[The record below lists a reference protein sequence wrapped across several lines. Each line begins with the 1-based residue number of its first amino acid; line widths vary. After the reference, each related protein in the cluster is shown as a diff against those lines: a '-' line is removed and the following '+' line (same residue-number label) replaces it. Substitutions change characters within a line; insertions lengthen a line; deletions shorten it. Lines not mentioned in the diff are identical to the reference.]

1 MIVKEKEKNVVH
13 VEIAIHPSTPAP
25 LQQLSREWQDFF
37 EQQECVTADVSAAPQ
52 SLLSSL
58 QGEVSIHVQQDQQ
71 QLPED
76 GTAAIISAAS
86 APVQLLPTSDCQF
99 HVHTFQL
106 STEEAM
112 VEELEP
118 TGGDEEWTPA
128 CENLPL
134 PHATLSGL
142 WETLIFQGSVQ
153 RDLLEFSRSAL
164 LFADRAVSGHIV
176 HWNRML
182 LLNGPPGTGKTSLCR
197 ALAQKLSIRMNDRFP
212 RACLLEIHSHSLFSK
227 WFSTSGKLVNRLF
240 TLVRDMVQ
248 DDPDCLVCV
257 LIDEI
262 ESLAGNRAATG
273 EPSDALRAVNS
284 LLTSLDRLRTFSNV
298 LILATTNLTASVDPA
313 FLDRAD
319 MKVYIGLP
327 CCEARYEILRSCLHE
342 LVRVDIIRN
351 IMEEEKE
358 KSSSTSL
365 PNPDLLQLY
374 KDAMKQRANSKSAL
388 LVSLAMKA
396 EGFSGRSLRR
406 LPLQAHALFVRKE
419 NVLMDEFLIG
429 LSKAIDSELKAMH
442 QIEADRSGS

>member
-1 MIVKEKEKNVVH
+1 MTKEKQKGVVH

-25 LQQLSREWQDFF
+25 LPQLSREWQEFF
-37 EQQECVTADVSAAPQ
+37 EKQEFITTDVSTAPQ

-58 QGEVSIHVQQDQQ
+58 QGEISIHVQQDTQKE
-71 QLPED
+71 ED
-76 GTAAIISAAS
+76 GAASAAS
-86 APVQLLPTSDCQF
+86 VLQVLPTSDFQV
-99 HVHTFQL
+99 HVHTFRL

-112 VEELEP
+112 EEELEP
-118 TGGDEEWTPA
+118 TGGDEEWTSA

-134 PHATLSGL
+134 PHASLAGL
-142 WETLIFQGSVQ
+142 WESLIFEGTVQ
-153 RDLLEFSRSAL
+153 RDLLEFARSAL

-240 TLVRDMVQ
+240 SMVRDMVQ

-262 ESLAGNRAATG
+262 ESLAGNRANLSG

-313 FLDRAD
+313 FVDRAD

-342 LVRVDIIRN
+342 LVRVGIVQAPPPP
-351 IMEEEKE
+351 
-358 KSSSTSL
+358 SSLSL
-365 PNPDLLQLY
+365 PNDQEDHLQPY
-374 KDAMKQRANSKSAL
+374 QEAIKDTANPKSAL

-396 EGFSGRSLRR
+396 EGTSGRSLRR

-419 NVLMDEFLIG
+419 NVSMDEFLIG
-429 LSKAIDSELKAMH
+429 LGKAIDSELKVMQ
-442 QIEADRSGS
+442 QIETDRSAS

>member
-1 MIVKEKEKNVVH
+1 MIVKEQEKSVIH

-25 LQQLSREWQDFF
+25 LQQLSRQWQGFF
-37 EQQECVTADVSAAPQ
+37 EQQDCITSDVSTASQ
-52 SLLSSL
+52 YLLSSL
-58 QGEVSIHVQQDQQ
+58 QGEVSIEVQQDQQ
-71 QLPED
+71 QLSED
-76 GTAAIISAAS
+76 GTAAITAAS
-86 APVQLLPTSDCQF
+86 TSVQPLPTSDCQF

-142 WETLIFQGSVQ
+142 WESLIFQGSVQ

-240 TLVRDMVQ
+240 TMVRDMVQ

-262 ESLAGNRAATG
+262 ESLAGNRAGLTG

-327 CCEARYEILRSCLHE
+327 CCEARYEILRSCMHE
-342 LVRVDIIRN
+342 LVRVGIIRD
-351 IMEEEKE
+351 IMEEEIA
-358 KSSSTSL
+358 SL
-365 PNPDLLQLY
+365 SLLTPDLLQPY
-374 KDAMKQRANSKSAL
+374 KEATTKETANSKSAL

-396 EGFSGRSLRR
+396 EGCSGRSLRR

>member
-1 MIVKEKEKNVVH
+1 ME
-13 VEIAIHPSTPAP
+13 
-25 LQQLSREWQDFF
+25 
-37 EQQECVTADVSAAPQ
+37 
-52 SLLSSL
+52 
-58 QGEVSIHVQQDQQ
+58 
-71 QLPED
+71 
-76 GTAAIISAAS
+76 
-86 APVQLLPTSDCQF
+86 
-99 HVHTFQL
+99 
-106 STEEAM
+106 
-112 VEELEP
+112 EELEP
-118 TGGDEEWTPA
+118 TGGDEEWTSA

-134 PHATLSGL
+134 PHASLAGL
-142 WETLIFQGSVQ
+142 WESLIFEGTVQ
-153 RDLLEFSRSAL
+153 RDLLEFARSAL

-197 ALAQKLSIRMNDRFP
+197 ALAQKLAIRMNDRFP

-240 TLVRDMVQ
+240 SMVRDMVQ

-262 ESLAGNRAATG
+262 ESLAGNRANLSG

-313 FLDRAD
+313 FVDRAD

-342 LVRVDIIRN
+342 LVRVGIVQAPPPP
-351 IMEEEKE
+351 
-358 KSSSTSL
+358 SSLSL
-365 PNPDLLQLY
+365 PNDQEDHLQPY
-374 KDAMKQRANSKSAL
+374 QEAIKDTANPKSAL

-396 EGFSGRSLRR
+396 EGTSGRSLRR

-419 NVLMDEFLIG
+419 NVSMDEFLIG
-429 LSKAIDSELKAMH
+429 LGKAIDSELKVMQ
-442 QIEADRSGS
+442 QIETDRSAS

>member
-1 MIVKEKEKNVVH
+1 MIIKEKEKGVVH

-25 LQQLSREWQDFF
+25 LQELSREWRDFF
-37 EQQECVTADVSAAPQ
+37 EQQECITADVSAAPQ

-76 GTAAIISAAS
+76 GTAATSAAS
-86 APVQLLPTSDCQF
+86 ATVQLLPTSEFQF

-142 WETLIFQGSVQ
+142 WESLIFDGSVQ

-197 ALAQKLSIRMNDRFP
+197 ALAQKLSIRMGDRFP

-262 ESLAGNRAATG
+262 ESLAGNRAGLTG
-273 EPSDALRAVNS
+273 EPS
-284 LLTSLDRLRTFSNV
+284 
-298 LILATTNLTASVDPA
+298 
-313 FLDRAD
+313 
-319 MKVYIGLP
+319 
-327 CCEARYEILRSCLHE
+327 
-342 LVRVDIIRN
+342 VR
-351 IMEEEKE
+351 
-358 KSSSTSL
+358 
-365 PNPDLLQLY
+365 PP
-374 KDAMKQRANSKSAL
+374 SA
-388 LVSLAMKA
+388 
-396 EGFSGRSLRR
+396 
-406 LPLQAHALFVRKE
+406 H
-419 NVLMDEFLIG
+419 DE
-429 LSKAIDSELKAMH
+429 
-442 QIEADRSGS
+442 

>member
-1 MIVKEKEKNVVH
+1 MIVKEQEKSVVH
-13 VEIAIHPSTPAP
+13 VEIAIHPSTPVP

-37 EQQECVTADVSAAPQ
+37 EQQECITTDVSAAPQ

-58 QGEVSIHVQQDQQ
+58 QGDVSIDVHDDQQ

-76 GTAAIISAAS
+76 GTAATIAAS
-86 APVQLLPTSDCQF
+86 TSLQELPTSDCQF

-112 VEELEP
+112 IEELEP

-142 WETLIFQGSVQ
+142 WESLIFQGSVQ

-262 ESLAGNRAATG
+262 ESLAGNRAGLTG

-313 FLDRAD
+313 FVDRAD

-327 CCEARYEILRSCLHE
+327 CCEARYEILRSCMHE
-342 LVRVDIIRN
+342 LVRVGIIRN
-351 IMEEEKE
+351 MEEEE
-358 KSSSTSL
+358 SSSSPSL
-365 PNPDLLQLY
+365 PNPDLLQPY
-374 KDAMKQRANSKSAL
+374 REATKESANSKSAL

-396 EGFSGRSLRR
+396 EGCSGRSLRR

-429 LSKAIDSELKAMH
+429 LRKAIDSELKAMH